1 MLKNSC
7 DSLPVNSNSL
17 PLAFPQS
24 QELQPEDNNFP
35 ACVSS
40 PGCLVLCISHPFK
53 YDTSL
58 KTTPKE
64 ETAPPPFAALFVLPA
79 LGICLQRACIN
90 TPYCLR
96 LSRLIDSFN
105 TSVALPAVVIIQRS
119 WLSANSSSELALQL
133 PVYYSKTSGERS
145 GDSHMPIRLWAAC
158 KVPRGMWRAK
168 PGV

>member
-1 MLKNSC
+1 M
-7 DSLPVNSNSL
+7 PENSNCL
-17 PLAFPQS
+17 PLALPHL
-24 QELQPEDNNFP
+24 QELQPECEDNSFP

-40 PGCLVLCISHPFK
+40 PGRLALCLSHPFK

-58 KTTPKE
+58 TTTPTE

-105 TSVALPAVVIIQRS
+105 TSIALPAVVIIQRS
-119 WLSANSSSELALQL
+119 WLSANSSTELAVQL
-133 PVYYSKTSGERS
+133 PIYYSKMSGERS
-145 GDSHMPIRLWAAC
+145 GDSHMPIQLWAAC
-158 KVPRGMWRAK
+158 EVPRGTGRAK